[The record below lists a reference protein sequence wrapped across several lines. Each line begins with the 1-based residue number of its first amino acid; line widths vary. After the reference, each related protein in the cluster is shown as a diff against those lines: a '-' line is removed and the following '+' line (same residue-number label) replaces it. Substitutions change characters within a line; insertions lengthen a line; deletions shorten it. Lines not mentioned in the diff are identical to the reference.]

1 MFKIIDNK
9 KVEMTSDEVKMYD
22 FLLKSHEPYGKD
34 LFKNLFEVNEDGII
48 VYLYP
53 PQKKF
58 SLEVIIFLQNLMLHQ
73 HLRVIYKEQDEVI
86 KEIKNL
92 MKEMELLKKELKA
105 SSKQS

>member
-9 KVEMTSDEVKMYD
+9 KVEMTLDEVQMYD
-22 FLLKSHEPYGKD
+22 SLLKSHEPYGKE
-34 LFKNLFEVNEDGII
+34 LFKNLFEVNEEGII

-73 HLRVIYKEQDEVI
+73 HLRIIYKEHDEAI
-86 KEIKNL
+86 KE
-92 MKEMELLKKELKA
+92 MKSEMELLKKELKA

>member
-9 KVEMTSDEVKMYD
+9 KVEMTIDEVQMYES
-22 FLLKSHEPYGKD
+22 LLKSHDPYGKE
-34 LFKNLFEVNEDGII
+34 LFKNLFEVNEDGVI

-73 HLRVIYKEQDEVI
+73 HLRRVYKEHDEAI
-86 KEIKNL
+86 GELKNL
-92 MKEMELLKKELKA
+92 MKEMEKIKNELKE

>member
-9 KVEMTSDEVKMYD
+9 KVEMTLDEVQMYD
-22 FLLKSHEPYGKD
+22 SLLKSHEPYGKE
-34 LFKNLFEVNEDGII
+34 LFKNLFEVNEEGII

-73 HLRVIYKEQDEVI
+73 HLRIIYKEHDEAI
-86 KEIKNL
+86 KE
-92 MKEMELLKKELKA
+92 MKGEMELLKKELKA

>member
-9 KVEMTSDEVKMYD
+9 KVEMTLDEVQMYD
-22 FLLKSHEPYGKD
+22 SLLKSHEPYGKE
-34 LFKNLFEVNEDGII
+34 LFKNLFEVNEEGII

-73 HLRVIYKEQDEVI
+73 HLRIIYKEHDEAI
-86 KEIKNL
+86 KE
-92 MKEMELLKKELKA
+92 MKSEMELLKKELKA
-105 SSKQS
+105 SSKPS